1 MKFSLKKISN
11 LEIVLSIVLAMYLF
25 LDVKTPLIA
34 KNFLA
39 NKMGVATIF
48 IVLIL
53 LIIYANPLVTILY
66 IFAIYEFVRKT
77 TLEDFNSNEGLP
89 EIDEEKDMEIKED
102 NLNESDKILEDEDKI
117 METEPFMNDSLE
129 KELVGKM
136 APVGKSNKITY
147 KSTSYKPV
155 ETNVKGSSM
164 A

>member
-11 LEIVLSIVLAMYLF
+11 LEIALSIVLAMYLF

-66 IFAIYEFVRKT
+66 ICFC
-77 TLEDFNSNEGLP
+77 
-89 EIDEEKDMEIKED
+89 
-102 NLNESDKILEDEDKI
+102 
-117 METEPFMNDSLE
+117 
-129 KELVGKM
+129 
-136 APVGKSNKITY
+136 
-147 KSTSYKPV
+147 
-155 ETNVKGSSM
+155 VKYIS
-164 A
+164 